1 MPLRLKNHQ
10 RCSFLLD
17 PRIITIVVS
26 AAMKSR
32 SIGRIFEASP
42 VFVEVVVVVLAVEAL
57 DEADDTDV

>member
-1 MPLRLKNHQ
+1 
-10 RCSFLLD
+10 
-17 PRIITIVVS
+17 
-26 AAMKSR
+26 MKSR